1 MQKSLI
7 AMKNR
12 QSNTDNHVA
21 LPNIDACH
29 TRDTNHQLRQ
39 LNIYNDMSYHTQK
52 KINEQ
57 PLLNGLF
64 RFYEFNNG
72 LSMHISDATE
82 QQNAHNTLEL
92 MPCVS
97 INIILTG
104 SLSYTL
110 NGETFTLTTDNTAA
124 KCSALILPKKEVI
137 TRHLRK
143 GQKIKKINVCFDHEW
158 LKKRC
163 TNNNEYNTL
172 LCGKKCLHQWQATQE
187 QTDLAI
193 ALIQMESKVH
203 QHTLLNSM
211 TREYKIIHL
220 ASSLLNSLLNTS
232 TNILPAVCSSDFM
245 TNKKNI
251 DFIEQIKRTST
262 NAQNK
267 LSLNTL
273 AEAHNISVSTLQR
286 RFKAYCGITVNE
298 YIRTSRLEQAKKAIT
313 TDGKSIGEAAYI
325 AGYNH
330 SSNFVTAFKKQ
341 FHITPK
347 KLIKSHRT

>member
-1 MQKSLI
+1 
-7 AMKNR
+7 MKNR
-12 QSNTDNHVA
+12 QSNTDNHTA
-21 LPNIDACH
+21 HPNIDACH
-29 TRDTNHQLRQ
+29 MHNTNQQICQ
-39 LNIYNDMSYHTQK
+39 LNTYSDMPYHTQK

-82 QQNAHNTLEL
+82 QQNAHSTLEL

-97 INIILTG
+97 INIILIG

-110 NGETFTLTTDNTAA
+110 NGEKFTLTTDNTAA
-124 KCSALILPKKEVI
+124 KCSALILPKKEII
-137 TRHLRK
+137 TRHIRK
-143 GQKIKKINVCFDHEW
+143 GQKIKKINICFDHKW

-172 LCGKKCLHQWQATQE
+172 LRGKKCLYQWQATQE
-187 QTDLAI
+187 QTDLAL
-193 ALIQMESKVH
+193 ALIQMENKVH
-203 QHTLLNSM
+203 QHTLFNIT

-220 ASSLLNSLLNTS
+220 ASSLLNSLLNAS
-232 TNILPAVCSSDFM
+232 TNILPAIYSPDFM
-245 TNKKNI
+245 TSKKNI
-251 DFIEQIKRTST
+251 DFIEKIKRTSINT
-262 NAQNK
+262 KNK

-273 AEAHNISVSTLQR
+273 AEENNISVSTLQR
-286 RFKAYCGITVNE
+286 RFKSYCGITVNE
-298 YIRTSRLEQAKKAIT
+298 YIRTSRLEQAKKSII

-330 SSNFVTAFKKQ
+330 SSNFVTAFKRH
-341 FHITPK
+341 FHTTPK
-347 KLIKSHRT
+347 ELIKSHKK